1 MTERSSIEVDFF
13 LHGAIVAERNSD
25 IKPSNILV
33 SRSGQIKLADFGVS
47 GELINSLAK
56 TFVGTS
62 YYMAPERIQGAPYTW
77 TSDIWSLGLTIHEIA
92 MNKFPFP
99 PEGEPPLGPI
109 DLLHYIIKM
118 TPPELKDDP
127 AGGVEFKKAIRDF
140 LRLWY
145 VRFGSIGRQLIAE

>member
-1 MTERSSIEVDFF
+1 
-13 LHGAIVAERNSD
+13 
-25 IKPSNILV
+25 
-33 SRSGQIKLADFGVS
+33 
-47 GELINSLAK
+47 
-56 TFVGTS
+56 
-62 YYMAPERIQGAPYTW
+62 MAPERIQGAPYTW

-145 VRFGSIGRQLIAE
+145 VLFRGTGSRLMGE